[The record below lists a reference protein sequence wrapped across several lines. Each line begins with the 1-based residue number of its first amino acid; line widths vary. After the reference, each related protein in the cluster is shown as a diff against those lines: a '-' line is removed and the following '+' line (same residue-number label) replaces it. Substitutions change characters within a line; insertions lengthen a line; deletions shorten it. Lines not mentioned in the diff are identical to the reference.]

1 MAAVPASE
9 RRPKLR
15 MIAGRG
21 ESAAPPPDD
30 VLIDGVIRGDASIAG
45 ALYDRLYPLVDATL
59 FRMLGARG
67 ADHDDLVQASFEQ
80 IVKTLTERR
89 FARACSLRTWASSIA
104 ANVGLNALRS
114 RVRERK
120 VVDRRET
127 SAEAGT
133 RTVAREDP
141 EHDLALRRELQ
152 RARDVLRTMNQQ
164 RAEVLVLHDV
174 LGHDLAEISALLGVS
189 IAAAQS
195 RLVRG
200 RRELKQRFDEGG
212 DS

>member
-1 MAAVPASE
+1 MPASD

-15 MIAGRG
+15 MIAGSG
-21 ESAAPPPDD
+21 EAVPQPADD
-30 VLIDGVIRGDASIAG
+30 ALIDAVIRGDPNVAG
-45 ALYDRLYPLVDATL
+45 ALYDRLFPLIDATL
-59 FRMLGARG
+59 FRMMGVRG
-67 ADHDDLVQASFEQ
+67 ADHDDLVQATFEQ
-80 IVKTLTERR
+80 VIKTLTTRR

-114 RVRERK
+114 RIRERK
-120 VVDRRET
+120 VVDRNQNAT
-127 SAEAGT
+127 EAGE
-133 RTVAREDP
+133 RSFAREDP
-141 EHDLALRRELQ
+141 ERDMALREEVAKVRE
-152 RARDVLRTMNQQ
+152 VLYTMNQQ

-200 RRELKQRFDEGG
+200 RHELRERLEDGG
-212 DS
+212 RA